1 MRKRLNLEQMPKR
14 RVIPQTALGGDAMDS
29 ENGNRDQV
37 KTVVILADRRSINY
51 ASLIRTFERL
61 QTELEDISQSLKAE
75 DTAKD

>member
-1 MRKRLNLEQMPKR
+1 MPKR

-37 KTVVILADRRSINY
+37 KTVVILADRRSNNY

-61 QTELEDISQSLKAE
+61 HIELEDISQSLKAE
-75 DTAKD
+75 DTPED